1 MASMTRTAVS
11 AKQME
16 TLPALLP
23 PFIQHS
29 VRTPAMAAARLE
41 TAELHSS
48 RPGEERKGESN
59 AKDKACPE
67 SRVLASSMGILSD
80 TSGHWK
86 CGKEGKAK
94 RF

>member
-1 MASMTRTAVS
+1 MASMTHTAVS

-29 VRTPAMAAARLE
+29 VKTPAMAAARLE

-48 RPGEERKGESN
+48 RPGRKGKE
-59 AKDKACPE
+59 
-67 SRVLASSMGILSD
+67 RVMQSMPRVQGVSLIN
-80 TSGHWK
+80 GNPV
-86 CGKEGKAK
+86 
-94 RF
+94 

>member
-23 PFIQHS
+23 LCFLQHS

-48 RPGEERKGESN
+48 RPGRKG
-59 AKDKACPE
+59 
-67 SRVLASSMGILSD
+67 
-80 TSGHWK
+80 
-86 CGKEGKAK
+86 KERIMQRTKHAQSPGC
-94 RF
+94 